1 MASLQSYI
9 TSQKFLYTKSPEH
22 ASYNFGQK
30 NQSLFINQP
39 RLPFEFYVGIN
50 LNNVGTAKSYISQ
63 HFNSQELN
71 QIPPLVKSIDMPS
84 MKIETTP
91 LNQYNRK
98 RLNQTKV
105 MFDPIKIVLHDVADG
120 KTLKFWE
127 MYYRYYFGDGNEP
140 GVNSAKQK
148 ASNDGIYATEQR
160 PTTPISTGT
169 TGGGQSSSAYAAIDP
184 RRVDLQNTTS
194 PNLPTN
200 TIGTKS
206 TTENI
211 IADTLNSQLFGY
223 NLPTV
228 QNVRNLI
235 QSIDIYQVHGGR
247 FNQVTLVNPRIS
259 AFTHDNLNYAAGDRS
274 VELTFTIEY
283 EYAYYNIKNMLL
295 GGTESNNTSSTSFF
309 QNGAFLE
316 LPNFSFSATVIDLM
330 QSTTPIFNVNEVAAF
345 NSQNTQSKLGSLVS
359 GTFPQIADV
368 NRVSSSVLGGTI
380 NLQPN
385 PIKTASAAYI
395 QAKSFVS
402 SAAQQANAEYRAT
415 RAIYQD
421 VTGTINNEKNMYQDI
436 KRIKIGKYFGG

>member
-9 TSQKFLYTKSPEH
+9 TSQKFLYLKTPEH
-22 ASYNFGQK
+22 AIHNFGQK

-39 RLPFEFYVGIN
+39 RVPFEFYVGIN
-50 LNNVGTAKSYISQ
+50 LNNVGTAKSFISQ
-63 HFNSQELN
+63 HFNSQELD
-71 QIPPLVKSIDMPS
+71 QIAPLVKSIDMPS

-98 RLNQTKV
+98 RINQSKI
-105 MFDPIKIVLHDVADG
+105 MFDPIKIVFHDVADG

-148 ASNDGIYATEQR
+148 SSSDGIYATEQKT
-160 PTTPISTGT
+160 TTPISTGT
-169 TGGGQSSSAYAAIDP
+169 TGGGQSSSAYAAVDP
-184 RRVDLQNTTS
+184 RRVDLQNSTS
-194 PNLPTN
+194 TDSPTN

-235 QSIDIYQVHGGR
+235 QSIDIYQVHGGK

-259 AFTHDNLNYAAGDRS
+259 AFTHDNLNYASSDRS
-274 VELTFTIEY
+274 LELTFTIEY
-283 EYAYYNIKNMLL
+283 EYAYYNIKNMTL
-295 GGTESNNTSSTSFF
+295 GGTESNNTSSTAPFE
-309 QNGAFLE
+309 NGAFLE
-316 LPNFSFSATVIDLM
+316 LPQLSFSTSVVDLM
-330 QSTTPIFNVNEVAAF
+330 QSSTSIVNVNEVSAY
-345 NSQNTQSKLGSLVS
+345 NSQNSQSKLGSLVS
-359 GTFPQIADV
+359 STYPQVANI
-368 NRVSSSVLGGTI
+368 NRVSSSVLGGTL

-385 PIKTASAAYI
+385 PIKTAASAYI

-402 SAAQQANAEYRAT
+402 GAAQQANAEYRAT
-415 RAIYQD
+415 RAISQD